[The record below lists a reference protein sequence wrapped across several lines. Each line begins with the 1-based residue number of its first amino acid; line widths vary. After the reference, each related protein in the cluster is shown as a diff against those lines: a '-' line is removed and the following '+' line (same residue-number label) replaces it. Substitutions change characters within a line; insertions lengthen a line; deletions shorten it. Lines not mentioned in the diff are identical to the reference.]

1 MFRVIE
7 LAAEAFPLSLAGVIT
22 NQLTPGGRLG
32 AVAANRHSYDM
43 VAGFV
48 KEMHDLASFKS
59 IFAMPTPGAT
69 MKRRTFITL
78 FASVAV
84 WPLATRAQQA
94 PKRMLRVG
102 ALIGFAEHDPATQR
116 RVAAFLKGLA
126 DLGWTVDRNIAIDFR
141 YGAGDADK
149 NRAFAKELVS
159 LNPDVIF
166 VNSTSATAAVQRETK
181 IIPVVFATV
190 SDPVGS
196 GFVASLARPGGN
208 ITGFVNVEAS
218 IAGKWLALL
227 KEVAPGI
234 KRAALMYNPTTATY
248 FEYYLKPFEAAA
260 EAFDMKSISI
270 MVRSAAEIEQAFATR
285 NRDDGIVLMSDPFMT
300 VNSALANEKA
310 LQFRIPVVSG
320 VSQSGSL
327 ISYAPDTV
335 DLFRRSAAYVDSILR
350 GASPA
355 DLPVQLPAKF
365 ELIINL
371 KTAKALSLA
380 VPQTVLAEADEVI
393 E

>member
-1 MFRVIE
+1 MRRRDFVTLICGT
-7 LAAEAFPLSLAGVIT
+7 AASWSLT
-22 NQLTPGGRLG
+22 
-32 AVAANRHSYDM
+32 AN
-43 VAGFV
+43 
-48 KEMHDLASFKS
+48 
-59 IFAMPTPGAT
+59 
-69 MKRRTFITL
+69 
-78 FASVAV
+78 
-84 WPLATRAQQA
+84 AQQV

-102 ALIGFAEHDPATQR
+102 ALIGFAEDDPATQR
-116 RVAAFLKGLA
+116 RVAAFLKRLA
-126 DLGWTVDRNIAIDFR
+126 DLGWTLDRNVAIDFR

-166 VNSTSATAAVQRETK
+166 VNSTSATAAVQRETT

-218 IAGKWLALL
+218 IAGKWLGLL

-234 KRAALMYNPTTATY
+234 KRAGLMYNPTTATY

-260 EAFDMKSISI
+260 EAAGVKSTSLT
-270 MVRSAAEIEQAFATR
+270 VGNVVEIQQAFATR
-285 NRDDGIVLMSDPFMT
+285 NRDDGIVLMSDPFLT
-300 VNSALANEKA
+300 VNSAFTNEMA
-310 LQFRIPVVSG
+310 LQFRVPVVSG

-327 ISYAPDTV
+327 ITYAPDTE
-335 DLFRRSAAYVDSILR
+335 DLFRRSASYVDRILR

-355 DLPVQLPAKF
+355 DLPVQLPTKF

-371 KTAKALSLA
+371 KTAKALELT
-380 VPQTVLAEADEVI
+380 VPQTLLAEADEVI

>member
-1 MFRVIE
+1 MRRRDFVTLICGT
-7 LAAEAFPLSLAGVIT
+7 AASWSLTA
-22 NQLTPGGRLG
+22 
-32 AVAANRHSYDM
+32 H
-43 VAGFV
+43 
-48 KEMHDLASFKS
+48 
-59 IFAMPTPGAT
+59 
-69 MKRRTFITL
+69 
-78 FASVAV
+78 
-84 WPLATRAQQA
+84 AQQV
-94 PKRMLRVG
+94 PKRVLRVG
-102 ALIGFAEHDPATQR
+102 ALIGFAEDDPATQR
-116 RVAAFLKGLA
+116 RVAAFLKRLA
-126 DLGWTVDRNIAIDFR
+126 DLGWTLDRNVAIDFR

-166 VNSTSATAAVQRETK
+166 VNSTSATAAVQRETT

-218 IAGKWLALL
+218 IAGKWLGLL

-234 KRAALMYNPTTATY
+234 KRAGLMYNPTTATY

-260 EAFDMKSISI
+260 EAAGVKSTSLK
-270 MVRSAAEIEQAFATR
+270 VGNVVEIQQAFATR
-285 NRDDGIVLMSDPFMT
+285 NRDDGIVLMSDPFLT
-300 VNSALANEKA
+300 VNSAFTNEKA

-320 VSQSGSL
+320 VSHSGSL
-327 ISYAPDTV
+327 ITYAPDTE
-335 DLFRRSAAYVDSILR
+335 DLFRRSASYVDRILR

-355 DLPVQLPAKF
+355 DLPVQLPTKF
-365 ELIINL
+365 ELIVNL
-371 KTAKALSLA
+371 NTAKALGLT
-380 VPQTVLAEADEVI
+380 VPQTLLAEADEVI